1 MQLSDY
7 IDQEITLL
15 IPFID
20 PKVFQKVKLRGVEA
34 GGIWVESQTLLNIIL
49 KSVGLVSAPKSAA
62 FFFSYHEVRFGF
74 VAIEGPALNEKA
86 FGV

>member
-7 IDQEITLL
+7 IDQEIVLL

-20 PKVFQKVKLRGVEA
+20 AKVQQKVRLRGVEA
-34 GGIWVESQTLLNIIL
+34 GGIWVESQTLLNLLLNSISYASAS
-49 KSVGLVSAPKSAA
+49 KSLV
-62 FFFSYHEVRFGF
+62 FFFPYHEVRFGY